1 MKLNCKSPHVFPV
14 CRFVL
19 KHKLSV
25 FFLFEAMKT
34 IRFRPYANNA
44 KL

>member
-1 MKLNCKSPHVFPV
+1 MKLNCKVLT

-25 FFLFEAMKT
+25 FFFVLTNENDK
-34 IRFRPYANNA
+34 IHPYANNA
-44 KL
+44 KI